1 LAPIAPS
8 ANSVMLVLATIADIT
23 WRVMRLNEDGSET
36 THEICKSEEQA
47 KTNAS
52 KMDKK
57 AREGRA

>member
-1 LAPIAPS
+1 
-8 ANSVMLVLATIADIT
+8 MLVLATIADIT